1 MPEGVPQL
9 LVAIVVLI
17 ILSGFF
23 SGTETAYTSLNV
35 IKVKSLAQKEPKYEK
50 VLSLYDK
57 YDKLI
62 STILVG
68 NNIVNIL
75 ASSLSML
82 VFAKLLF
89 NSPESV
95 VSAVS
100 TATITIA
107 VLIFGEITPKFIAKT
122 YPEKIASAF
131 YPGIIFFYYVL
142 MPINFV
148 FSGFKWLIGKMFR
161 LEADDTITD
170 DELITIVNEAEEDG
184 TLKEEESNL
193 IKSAIEFDDLEVKDI
208 LLPRIN
214 IIAVPVDADKNDI
227 KKVFEKERYS
237 RLPVYNENID
247 SVIGFIHEKDFYRSY
262 YKKEFNI
269 KEIMQDVVF
278 VVEHTKISVLLKKL
292 QSKKVHMAIVLDEY
306 GGTLGLV
313 TVEDIIEELVGEIYD
328 EHDEEIVEI
337 KENSDGSYTVNGATE
352 IDNFFEFFEL
362 IEDEEEF
369 DANSVS
375 GWATEFL
382 GEIPLTGRTFEYKNL
397 FVKIT
402 KTTRKKVL
410 EINVKKIEEKEDEE

>member
-9 LVAIVVLI
+9 IVAIVVLI

-82 VFAKLLF
+82 VFAKILF

-100 TATITIA
+100 TAAITVA

-122 YPEKIASAF
+122 YPEKIASVF

-148 FSGFKWLIGKMFR
+148 FSGFKWLIGKIFR

-262 YKKEFNI
+262 HKKEFNI

>member
-1 MPEGVPQL
+1 MPDGVPQL

-23 SGTETAYTSLNV
+23 SATETAYTSLNV
-35 IKVKSLAQKEPKYEK
+35 IKVKSLAQKNAKYEK

-82 VFAKLLF
+82 VFAKVLMG
-89 NSPESV
+89 SSESI
-95 VSAVS
+95 VSTVS
-100 TATITIA
+100 TAVITVA

-122 YPEKIASAF
+122 YPEKVALAF
-131 YPGIIFFYYVL
+131 YPLIIFFYYVL

-148 FSGFKWLIGKMFR
+148 FSGFKWLIGKIFR

-214 IIAVPVDADKNDI
+214 IIAVPVDAEKGDI

-237 RLPVYNENID
+237 RLPVYNDNID
-247 SVIGFIHEKDFYRSY
+247 SIIGFIHEKDFYRNY
-262 YKKEFNI
+262 NKKEFNI

-337 KENSDGSYTVNGATE
+337 KENGDGSYTVNGATE

-375 GWATEFL
+375 GWTTEYL
-382 GEIPLTGRTFEYKNL
+382 GEIPLTGKTFEYKNL
-397 FVKIT
+397 FVKVT

-410 EINVKKIEEKEDEE
+410 EINVKKIEEKKDEE